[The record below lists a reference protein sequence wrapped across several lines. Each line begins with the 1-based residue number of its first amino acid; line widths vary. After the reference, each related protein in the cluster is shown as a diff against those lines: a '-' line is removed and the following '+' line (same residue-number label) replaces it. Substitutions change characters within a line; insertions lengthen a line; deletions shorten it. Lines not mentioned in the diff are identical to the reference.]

1 MDTIA
6 YEVNSFS
13 NSLEQFAHV
22 RLKQTDNTRH
32 HTKSVSNKKTV
43 ENCSVRCTFATS
55 GGTETRNRNPRQIP
69 GIAGPLPYPLDHRG
83 GD

>member
-22 RLKQTDNTRH
+22 RLK
-32 HTKSVSNKKTV
+32 
-43 ENCSVRCTFATS
+43 
-55 GGTETRNRNPRQIP
+55 
-69 GIAGPLPYPLDHRG
+69 
-83 GD
+83 